1 MLESA
6 TQKKQITT
14 EISSRQVTLSASQA
28 AAMFEVTV
36 FNDSDRFASFQLKL
50 VAAGASTSHNQP
62 WYRLMPSVSSKIPAG
77 DCARF
82 HVEIFALPPIAQQFR
97 GAIDLTVEATSRELP
112 NQFDRQALRLI
123 AEGFQSEP
131 PDLTLT
137 AASLQAQP
145 GDRVAVIGQLYNPTV
160 VAIEITLRLQGLP
173 DSWFPDGIQ
182 QHLSLPPG
190 KLQRVTF
197 AGEVP
202 PPMQAPS
209 RTYALQLEA
218 TGRFPTVI
226 TPGQLDIQPAG
237 HLFFTCDPMEQII
250 PEHLGRWQ
258 NPTQGSAVFMLQLNN
273 QTNLE
278 PAVQIGVKDLQPHRR
293 WFWQKP
299 VPDEHLDPTQL
310 PPGVAL
316 GELPSALPMGDND
329 LPLQIQRPLPWL
341 GWTRVQRFEV
351 TAQAADLPPPMD
363 PDRHTLTVHL
373 FPVIPFWLQLV
384 GALLALGWGALAWWL
399 LSDPGHR
406 GPVNSVQFSGQG
418 TEVLSGSDDQ
428 TIRRWRLQNQSLQTQ
443 NRIGDL
449 NKAVRVVRYRPV
461 NNDQMAIGFE
471 NGEIKVANLVTGQQS
486 RLMPDKDDR
495 VFNLVFSRDA
505 RTLYSGHGS
514 GLVLQW
520 DLTGQQSAGF
530 AELSQDEST
539 WEPLEKPL
547 EKPDSRWTTPNFIDS
562 SSNTALQTT
571 PQQTYDTE
579 FAIQAMALVGNK
591 DRYLAIAGRYN
602 RWVLLD
608 TRQSGKSTPIP
619 LAAKTAMAR
628 PVSGKPATVKP
639 YPFREVPYPFSGS
652 STDYITSLSA
662 AEQQPNLL
670 AMADTQGHISLWDTR
685 KCVENRGPCTV
696 IDQPWLGHGG
706 SPVRAVALSANGC
719 FLASAGD
726 DGQVKLWPLDGQG
739 TRRSSALEGRVLER
753 TNQPLNAVDVV
764 QTRDS
769 VLVTSGGSDSR
780 VRLSRVP
787 FEGDNQAGDRCP
799 VLAGGGS

>member
-14 EISSRQVTLSASQA
+14 EISSRQVTLNASQPV
-28 AAMFEVTV
+28 AMFEVTV

-50 VAAGASTSHNQP
+50 VAAGVSTHDRQS

-77 DCARF
+77 DCVRF
-82 HVEIFALPPIAQQFR
+82 QVEIFALPPIAQQFR

-112 NQFDRQALRLI
+112 NQFDRQPLRLI
-123 AEGFQSEP
+123 AEGFQGEP

-137 AASLQAQP
+137 ASSLQAQP
-145 GDRVAVIGQLYNPTV
+145 GERVAIIGQLYNPTA
-160 VAIEITLRLQGLP
+160 VALDITLRLQGLA
-173 DSWFPDGIQ
+173 DSWFPDGTQ
-182 QHLSLPPG
+182 QLLTLPAG

-197 AGEVP
+197 TGEIP

-226 TPGQLDIQPAG
+226 TPGQLDIRPAG
-237 HLFFTCDPMEQII
+237 QLLFNCDPLEASI

-258 NPTQGSAVFMLQLNN
+258 NPTQGTASFMLELNN

-278 PAVQIGVKDLQPHRR
+278 PAVQIGVKDLQVQRR
-293 WFWQKP
+293 WFWQQP
-299 VPDEHLDPTQL
+299 VPEEHPDPTQL
-310 PPGVAL
+310 PPGVFL
-316 GELPSALPMGDND
+316 GELPSALPMGDHA
-329 LPLQIQRPLPWL
+329 LPLQIERSLPWL
-341 GWTRVQRFEV
+341 GWARVQHFEV
-351 TAQAADLPPPMD
+351 TAQVADLPTPLD
-363 PDRHTLTVHL
+363 PDRHTLKVHL
-373 FPVIPFWLQLV
+373 FPVIPFWLQLM
-384 GALLALGWGALAWWL
+384 GALLALGWGTLAWFL

-428 TIRRWRLQNQSLQTQ
+428 TIRRWRVQNQALQTQ

-471 NGEIKVANLVTGQQS
+471 NGEIQVANLITGQRS
-486 RLMPDKDDR
+486 RLTPDKDDR
-495 VFNLVFSRDA
+495 VFDLVFSRDA

-514 GLVLQW
+514 GLVRQW
-520 DLTGQQSAGF
+520 DLTGQKAAGG
-530 AELSQDEST
+530 AEWLDEEPAPPEKGRGSTSQ
-539 WEPLEKPL
+539 K
-547 EKPDSRWTTPNFIDS
+547 FIDS
-562 SSNTALQTT
+562 FSNTALPTT
-571 PQQTYDTE
+571 PQQAYDTE
-579 FAIQAMALVGNK
+579 FAIQAMALVGNA

-619 LAAKTAMAR
+619 LAAKAAIAK
-628 PVSGKPATVKP
+628 PGKPATAKP
-639 YPFREVPYPFSGS
+639 DPVREVLYPFSGS

-670 AMADTQGHISLWDTR
+670 AMADTQGHISLWDTQR
-685 KCVENRGPCTV
+685 CVENRGPCTV

-719 FLASAGD
+719 FLASAGE

-739 TRRSSALEGRVLER
+739 ARRSSALEGRVLER
-753 TNQPLNAVDVV
+753 ANQPLNAVDVV

-769 VLVTSGGSDSR
+769 VWVTSGGNDSR

-787 FEGDNQAGDRCP
+787 LEGGDQPARDRCP
-799 VLAGGGS
+799 GLAGGGS